1 MHTLIYIVVV
11 INILLIDNSH
21 YNHVV
26 WKKEVV
32 HCIPNK
38 YTIITIARYY

>member
-11 INILLIDNSH
+11 INILLIDNS

-38 YTIITIARYY
+38 YTIITI